1 MSRDE
6 MSALQ
11 GKRLNKLVNLV
22 YHNVPFYRNKMQEMD
37 LSPDDI
43 QTIEDIVKLP
53 FTTKQDLRDNYP
65 YGLQAAPASE
75 IVRVHASSG
84 TTGNPTI
91 VGYTRRDLSVW
102 SEVMSRCLSAYGVTR
117 NDTFS
122 VSYGYGLFTGG
133 LGAHYGV
140 ENLGAT
146 VIPASTGNTEKHV
159 RLIRDLGITGIACT
173 PSYALYL
180 AEVVERMGLT
190 KNDINLRIGAFGAEP
205 WTESMRK
212 EIEERLG
219 LKGYNIYGLS
229 EIMGPGVSYECQEQ
243 HGSHINEDHF
253 YPEIINPET
262 LERLPDGEV
271 GELVFTTLTKEGMP
285 LLRYRTKDLT
295 SLMEGE
301 CPCGRTNIR
310 MSGIVG
316 RSDDML
322 IIRGI
327 NVFPSQVESVI
338 LDMPQFEPQYMLV
351 VDRKNN
357 LDSLQVQ
364 VEVRKDFFSDDMG
377 SMLAMKKALSDKL
390 KSVLSISAEVK
401 LMEPNSIARSEGKS
415 KRVIDNRENKTG
427 RINDVTKTLAK
438 YDINMHAFSMA
449 ESTDFGILRL
459 IVSDVEKAV
468 EVLRA
473 ENFAVMLTDVVC
485 ISCPNVAGSLAK
497 VLDYLAA
504 ENIFI
509 EYMYAFAQGDTA
521 HVVIRPSNVERC
533 VEILNK
539 FNCNVLTKNSL

>member
-1 MSRDE
+1 MIWNKNKECMSRDE
-6 MSALQ
+6 MHALQ
-11 GKRLNKLVNLV
+11 SKRLQKLVALV

-43 QTIEDIVKLP
+43 RSIDDIVKLP

-102 SEVMSRCLSAYGVTR
+102 SEVMSRCLAAYGVTR
-117 NDTFS
+117 EDTFS

-180 AEVVERMGLT
+180 AETVERMGLT
-190 KNDINLRIGAFGAEP
+190 KDDIKLRIGAFGAEP
-205 WTESMRK
+205 W
-212 EIEERLG
+212 LG
-219 LKGYNIYGLS
+219 LKGYNLYGLS
-229 EIMGPGVSYECQEQ
+229 EIMGPGVSFECQEQ
-243 HGSHINEDHF
+243 NGSHINEDHF

-262 LERLPDGEV
+262 LEQLPSGQQ

-285 LLRYRTKDLT
+285 LLRYRTKDLC
-295 SLMEGE
+295 SLMEGT
-301 CPCGRTNIR
+301 CACGRTSVR
-310 MSGIVG
+310 MSRIMG

-338 LDMPQFEPQYMLV
+338 LGMPEFEPQYMLV
-351 VDRKNN
+351 VDRQNN
-357 LDSLQVQ
+357 LDILQVQ
-364 VEVRKDFFSDDMG
+364 VEVRRDFFSDDLG
-377 SMLAMKKALSDKL
+377 RMLAMKKTLSDKL
-390 KSVLSISAEVK
+390 KSVLSISADIK
-401 LMEPNSIARSEGKS
+401 LMEPNSISRSEGKS
-415 KRVIDNRENKTG
+415 KHVIDKR
-427 RINDVTKTLAK
+427 
-438 YDINMHAFSMA
+438 
-449 ESTDFGILRL
+449 
-459 IVSDVEKAV
+459 
-468 EVLRA
+468 VL
-473 ENFAVMLTDVVC
+473 
-485 ISCPNVAGSLAK
+485 K
-497 VLDYLAA
+497 
-504 ENIFI
+504 
-509 EYMYAFAQGDTA
+509 
-521 HVVIRPSNVERC
+521 
-533 VEILNK
+533 
-539 FNCNVLTKNSL
+539 